1 MTPRRIDMG
10 LALNIS
16 NSDRDIV
23 LRWLNVVREV
33 MVDRRTDDGIIEAI
47 IHLLYLVEMEAELD
61 SRSAVL
67 LYSSL
72 EVAIPGIVKDDSR
85 EALERVRDRIN
96 RDGDVLMKQARRK
109 AFH

>member
-1 MTPRRIDMG
+1 
-10 LALNIS
+10 
-16 NSDRDIV
+16 
-23 LRWLNVVREV
+23 

-47 IHLLYLVEMEAELD
+47 TQLLYLVEMEAELD
-61 SRSAVL
+61 SRSAAL
-67 LYSSL
+67 LYTSL
-72 EVAIPGIVKDDSR
+72 EAAIPGIVKDDSR

>member
-47 IHLLYLVEMEAELD
+47 TQLLYLVEMEAELD
-61 SRSAVL
+61 SRSAAL
-67 LYSSL
+67 LYTSL
-72 EVAIPGIVKDDSR
+72 EAAIPGIVKDDSR

>member
-1 MTPRRIDMG
+1 MG

-47 IHLLYLVEMEAELD
+47 TQLLYLVEMEAELD
-61 SRSAVL
+61 SGSAAL
-67 LYSSL
+67 LYTSL
-72 EVAIPGIVKDDSR
+72 EAAIPGIVKDDSR